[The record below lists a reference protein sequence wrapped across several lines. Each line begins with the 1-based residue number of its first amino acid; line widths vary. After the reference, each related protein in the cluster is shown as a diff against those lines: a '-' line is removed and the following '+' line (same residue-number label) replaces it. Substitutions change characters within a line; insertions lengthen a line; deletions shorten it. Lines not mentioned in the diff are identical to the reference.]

1 MADIAQLSFSKGEIS
16 PSLAARCD
24 LQYYYSA
31 LSKCENFTVLRQG
44 GLMNRAGTVY
54 CDRAV
59 SDTIRLIPFVFSETQ
74 SLALAFSGRKI
85 RFFYRGA
92 PVVTDDGTV
101 YEIDSPYTDAQLTD
115 IAYCQNADTI
125 FLVHPDVRP
134 KVLKR
139 YGNTN
144 WTLEDYIM
152 NRGPY
157 EDVNTDTAVRMYATL
172 DPDGDQRKDIIVH
185 AIDDSGAPVSAFEN
199 GRQDALFYL
208 ELQDFSKLKP
218 WVASSTVSVGDIRCS
233 DFKIYECVELSGDD
247 GGTVTGPNKPT
258 HADGAEWDGDGD
270 ERDGKKYGAKWQY
283 LNDGKLY
290 GRIKTITSES
300 EIRMR
305 AWYHGLPDVL
315 IGPENASY
323 KWAFGAFSGKNGFP
337 TSVTFFQQRLV
348 FAGTKTSPQT
358 VWMSGVNQFDFFGTS
373 SPSVDSDALTFSLTS
388 NRINKIVG
396 FVPLK
401 ALVTLT
407 EGASF
412 AIYAQEGGLSA
423 STLAIDIQ
431 SNIGAARVQPLSIAE
446 SALFVQAKGGA
457 IRDMGY
463 SFQSDNYTGGEL
475 SIMAHHLFDGK
486 RIVDWAY
493 SQAPDSCVYIVQDSG
508 GMIMMT
514 LFKEQEVCGFSRF
527 VTDGRVISVC
537 AIPEET
543 HDAVYIAVKRAG
555 GVFIERLENR
565 QSTAVFLD
573 SAMTYSGTEV
583 DSVSG
588 LDHLNGQTVTIRLDD
603 GTIETA
609 HVINNAVSLSKPSS
623 FVVAGLPYTSL
634 MTTLDIQSDQQ
645 AAIAVRRKTV
655 CRAFVRSIGS
665 ENYGVNMNN
674 RMYRPRETPQN
685 RNETEGERI
694 MEVNLEDRYG
704 RSGRVSL
711 IHDTPEPLMVLSL
724 TLSMETRG

>member
-1 MADIAQLSFSKGEIS
+1 MADIAQLSFSKGETA

-31 LSKCENFTVLRQG
+31 LSRCENFTVLRQG
-44 GLMNRAGTVY
+44 GLSNRAGTVY

-59 SDTIRLIPFVFSETQ
+59 SDVVRLIPFAFSETQ
-74 SLALAFSGRKI
+74 SLALALSGMKI

-92 PVVTDDGTV
+92 PVVDDSGAV
-101 YEIDSPYTDAQLTD
+101 YEIESPYTDAQLAD
-115 IAYCQNADTI
+115 VAYCQNADTI

-139 YGNTN
+139 YGNTD
-144 WTLEDYIM
+144 WALEDYIM

-157 EDVNTDTAVRMYATL
+157 EDVNTDTSIRMYAAL
-172 DPDGDQRKDIIVH
+172 DPDGDRRKDIIVY
-185 AIDDSGAPVSAFEN
+185 AIDANGDPVSAFES
-199 GRQDALFYL
+199 GRQDALIYL
-208 ELQDFSKLKP
+208 ELQDFSRLKP
-218 WVASSTVSVGDIRCS
+218 WVASSAVSVGDIRYS
-233 DFKIYECVELSGDD
+233 DFKVYECIELSGDA
-247 GGTVTGPNKPT
+247 GKTVTGPNKPT

-290 GRIKTITSES
+290 GRIKTVTSES
-300 EIRMR
+300 EAKVR

-315 IGPENASY
+315 TGAENASY
-323 KWAFGAFSGKNGFP
+323 KWAFAAFSGKNGFP
-337 TSVTFFQQRLV
+337 STVTFYQQRLV

-358 VWMSGVNQFDFFGTS
+358 VWMSGVNQFDFFGVS
-373 SPSVDSDALTFSLTS
+373 SPAVDSDSLTFSLTS
-388 NRINKIVG
+388 NRINRIVG

-412 AIYAQEGGLSA
+412 AIYSQEGGLSA

-431 SNIGAARVQPLSIAE
+431 SNIGAARIQPLSIAE

-493 SQAPDSCVYIVQDSG
+493 SQAPDSCVYIVLDSG
-508 GMIMMT
+508 EMIIMT
-514 LFKEQEVCGFSRF
+514 LFREQEVCGFARF

-537 AIPEET
+537 SIPEET

-555 GVFIERLENR
+555 GVLIERLENR
-565 QSTAVFLD
+565 QSSDVFLD
-573 SAMTYSGTEV
+573 SAIMYSGTEV
-583 DSVSG
+583 DAVSG
-588 LDHLNGQTVTIRLDD
+588 LDHLNGQTITIQLDD
-603 GTIETA
+603 GSTETA
-609 HVINNAVSLSKPSS
+609 RVINNAVSLSRPSQS
-623 FVVAGLPYTSL
+623 VVAGLPYTSL

-645 AAIAVRRKTV
+645 PGAGVRRKSV
-655 CRAFVRSIGS
+655 CRAFIRSIGS
-665 ENYGVNMNN
+665 EKYGVEINN
-674 RMYRPRETPQN
+674 RMYRPKETPQN

-711 IHDTPEPLMVLSL
+711 IHDAPEPLMVLSL
-724 TLSMETRG
+724 TLSMEARG